1 MARKRSKYK
10 RRRTRGRFAF
20 LYKALTFLVI
30 CGAIAVA
37 LAFFFKVETIVVT
50 GNSRY
55 SEQQIVE
62 ASGLHIGDNMF
73 LLNKYDTSDRITSAL
88 PYVATVRISR
98 QLPGT
103 LVVELNECTAPAA
116 ILHDGKAWLLSGEG
130 KVVDSVTVSQS
141 AQYTV
146 ITGLDI
152 IEPEVGKIITVAP
165 EDEDLR
171 TELIDLL
178 HRLSEKN
185 MLADTDSISLEDP
198 SLITMQFMERFE
210 VRIPHGADFN
220 YKLDYLTA
228 VIQRLEANETGTIDM
243 TQDEKVSFIPTRRRQ
258 VKPTAPEDAP
268 EGENT
273 DAPTEGE
280 GAEQAPNED
289 TAPAA

>member
-50 GNSRY
+50 GNARY

-103 LVVELNECTAPAA
+103 LVVDLTECTAPAA

-152 IEPEVGKIITVAP
+152 VEPAVGEIIAVAP

-178 HRLSEKN
+178 RRLSEKN
-185 MLADTDSISLEDP
+185 MLADTNSISLEDP
-198 SLITMQFMERFE
+198 SLITMQYMERFE

-243 TQDEKVSFIPTRRRQ
+243 TQEEKVSFIPTHQHQ
-258 VKPTAPEDAP
+258 VKPAATEDAP

-273 DAPTEGE
+273 DTPPENEGAGQAPTD
-280 GAEQAPNED
+280 D
-289 TAPAA
+289 TSPAA

>member
-50 GNSRY
+50 GNARY

-103 LVVELNECTAPAA
+103 LVVDLSECTAPAA

-152 IEPEVGKIITVAP
+152 IDPAVGKVITVAP

-171 TELIDLL
+171 TELIELL
-178 HRLSEKN
+178 RRLSEKN

-243 TQDEKVSFIPTRRRQ
+243 TQEEKVSFIPTRQHQ
-258 VKPTAPEDAP
+258 VKPAATEDAP
-268 EGENT
+268 EDENT
-273 DAPTEGE
+273 DTPTEGE
-280 GAEQAPNED
+280 GAEQTPNED
-289 TAPAA
+289 AAPAA